1 MPGVSPAER
10 TGEIFG
16 SNRSGEMLCGGVDQ
30 IGMGVGQ
37 TRGLSVHAD
46 VLPELVPAYNPLF
59 IRESRRVL
67 KPAPTYHTCKIVV
80 LRVQE

>member
-1 MPGVSPAER
+1 
-10 TGEIFG
+10 
-16 SNRSGEMLCGGVDQ
+16 MLCGGVDQ